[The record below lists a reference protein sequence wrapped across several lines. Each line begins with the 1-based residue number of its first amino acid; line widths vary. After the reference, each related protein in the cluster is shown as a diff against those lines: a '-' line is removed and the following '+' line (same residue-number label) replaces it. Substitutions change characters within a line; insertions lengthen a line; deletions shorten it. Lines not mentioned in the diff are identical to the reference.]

1 MWMLKMTLNLVMI
14 KIMEILLVYRLGI
27 VVVDWVVVVVVDLL
41 LTLYILII

>member
-14 KIMEILLVYRLGI
+14 KIMEILLVCRLVI
-27 VVVDWVVVVVVDLL
+27 EALFVVDWVVVDLL